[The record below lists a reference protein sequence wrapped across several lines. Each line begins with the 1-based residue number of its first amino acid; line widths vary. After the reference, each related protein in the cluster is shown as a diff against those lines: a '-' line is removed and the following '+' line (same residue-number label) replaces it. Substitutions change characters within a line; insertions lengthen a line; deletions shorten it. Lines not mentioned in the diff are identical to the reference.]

1 MTLLVTLNVDKD
13 SVAAYG
19 HPSDC
24 SEPAPGSVSQ
34 YQSETNSVTVNNANG
49 VEERFATL
57 ADANLKIPSHAHDY
71 SDLEGCHD
79 NADHTILPD
88 SSKVSSSLNINGS
101 PIFLEGPAVTT
112 DPKSGGDV
120 EISDG
125 AVNSSVSQ

>member
-34 YQSETNSVTVNNANG
+34 YQSETNSVTVNNADG

-57 ADANLKIPSHAHDY
+57 ADANLSIPSHAHDY
-71 SDLEGCHD
+71 SAAEGCHD
-79 NADHTILPD
+79 NASHTILSESD
-88 SSKVSSSLNINGS
+88 KVSSSVNINGS
-101 PIFLEGPAVTT
+101 PVFLEGSSVTT

-125 AVNSSVSQ
+125 AVNSSVSH